1 MLKTVTNLITGGGD
15 RVVKRLDP
23 DVKEVNE
30 LETYFEKLSNDDLR
44 DKTDEFKERI
54 GHLDDILP
62 EAFAPVRER
71 LGDRE
76 DLDDILSEAFAPVGE
91 HLGDREDLDD
101 ILSEAFAAVR
111 ERLGDREDLDDILS
125 EAFAPVREHLG
136 DREDLND
143 IRSEAFAAVREA
155 SKRTLGLSHFNVQIK
170 GGIVL
175 HEGKIAEMKT
185 GEGKTLVATL
195 PAYLNALTG
204 RGVHVVTV
212 NDYLAK
218 RDAQWMGSIYH
229 ALGVS
234 VATLQHQS
242 AYRYDPSVEGPKRGF
257 ENLRPITRQEAYEA
271 DITYGTNSE
280 FGFDYLRDAMAPDA
294 SDRVQRERHYA
305 IVDEVDNILIDEA
318 RTPLIISG
326 PAEKSAGD
334 YQRFSRFASTLHKDV
349 DYTVDEKLRSASL
362 TPKGMTKFEKK
373 MLRGKNMYAPEN
385 IGLVRLAENA
395 LKAHA
400 VYERDREYVVKD
412 REVVIVDEFT
422 GRLSHGRRFADG
434 LHQALEAKEGVPI
447 QRESITYATI
457 TLQNYFRLYEKLA
470 GMTGTAVTEAEEFWK
485 IYKLDV
491 VEIPTND
498 PMIRD
503 DQPDFV
509 YKSQKAK
516 YNAIIEEIEA
526 RHERG
531 QPVLVGTTDISKS
544 EIISRMLNRRKIK
557 HSVLNAKQ
565 HEREALVVAE
575 AGRPGAVTVATN
587 MAGRGTDIVLGGNPE
602 LVDDL
607 TQEQWERDHQK
618 VKDAGGLFILGSE
631 KHEARRIDNQLRGR
645 AGRQG
650 DPGESRFYVALD
662 DDLMR
667 RFGGDRI
674 QTVMGWAGLEE
685 DAPLE
690 NKMVT
695 KAIQGSQVKVE
706 AHHFDI
712 RKHLV
717 EYDDVVNEH
726 RRVIYEQR
734 DKVLAGSNMR
744 ENVQEMVEK
753 EIVAIL
759 DGYLQ
764 GGRSDDWD
772 VEGLIAELGNVLPLD
787 EKLSDPDAVF
797 EMSSDAIYDKA
808 LALANSQYDEMEEF
822 FTPEVMRHIERV
834 IMLFI
839 IGSHWVEHLT
849 SMENLRQGIG
859 LYSYGQRDPLVMY
872 KTRGFE
878 EFQTLLERIQSGVAG
893 IIFMYKTRGLEEF
906 LTFLEHIEPNVA
918 RMVRQVLNIGPPQQR
933 GRSRRN
939 GPSNGGGAPG
949 RPAPSQRSA
958 PGAPSAESNGKKLSR
973 AERRALQRM
982 EKKANKRR

>member
-1 MLKTVTNLITGGGD
+1 MLKTMTKLIMGGGD
-15 RVVKRLDP
+15 RPIKRLQPVVDR
-23 DVKEVNE
+23 VND
-30 LETYFEKLSNDDLR
+30 LEPEFERLSDERLR
-44 DKTDEFKERI
+44 ARTEEFKALLA
-54 GHLDDILP
+54 GGSSLD
-62 EAFAPVRER
+62 
-71 LGDRE
+71 
-76 DLDDILSEAFAPVGE
+76 
-91 HLGDREDLDD
+91 
-101 ILSEAFAAVR
+101 
-111 ERLGDREDLDDILS
+111 
-125 EAFAPVREHLG
+125 
-136 DREDLND
+136 D

-155 SKRTLGLSHFNVQIK
+155 SKRTLDMRHFDVQLM
-170 GGIVL
+170 GGVVL

-218 RDAQWMGSIYH
+218 RDAQWMGGVYH
-229 ALGVS
+229 ALGAS
-234 VATLQHQS
+234 VAALQHQ
-242 AYRYDPSVEGPKRGF
+242 AAFLYDPTVEGPRKGF
-257 ENLRPITRQEAYEA
+257 ENLRPISRHEAYRA

-280 FGFDYLRDAMAPDA
+280 FGFDYLRDAMATDA
-294 SDRVQRERHYA
+294 SQRVQRELHYA

-326 PAEKSAGD
+326 PAEESAKD
-334 YQRFSRFASTLHKDV
+334 YLRFARFVSTLTENS
-349 DYTVDEKLRSASL
+349 DYTTDEKLRSVSL
-362 TPKGMTKFEKK
+362 TAEGMTKLEK
-373 MLRGKNMYAPEN
+373 MLRVNNLYAPEN
-385 IGLVRLAENA
+385 FKLVHFAENA
-395 LKAHA
+395 LKAQA

-412 REVVIVDEFT
+412 GEVVIVDEFT
-422 GRLSHGRRFADG
+422 GRLTPGRRFADG
-434 LHQALEAKEGVPI
+434 LHQALEAKESVAV

-457 TLQNYFRLYEKLA
+457 TLQNYFRLYQKLA

-491 VEIPTND
+491 LEIPTNV
-498 PMIRD
+498 PMVRVD
-503 DQPDFV
+503 RPDLV
-509 YKSQKAK
+509 YKTQKVK
-516 YNAIIEEIEA
+516 YRAIIDEIQA
-526 RHERG
+526 RHECG

-544 EIISRMLNRRKIK
+544 EIISRMLTRRKIK
-557 HSVLNAKQ
+557 HAVLNAKQ

-602 LVDDL
+602 FVDDL
-607 TQEQWERDHQK
+607 TQEEWERDHQK
-618 VKDAGGLFILGSE
+618 VIDGGGLFILGSE

-667 RFGGDRI
+667 RFGGERI
-674 QTVMGWAGLEE
+674 QTVMGWAGLED

-717 EYDDVVNEH
+717 EYDDVVNTH
-726 RRVIYEQR
+726 RGVIYEQR
-734 DKVLAGSNMR
+734 DKVLAGSNIR

-753 EIVAIL
+753 EVVGIL
-759 DGYLQ
+759 DSFLDGV
-764 GGRSDDWD
+764 RPDDWD
-772 VEGLIAELGNVLPLD
+772 IEGLIAELRAVLPLD
-787 EKLSDPDAVF
+787 ENLSDPDEVF
-797 EMSSDAIYDKA
+797 DMSSDAIYEA
-808 LALANSQYDEMEEF
+808 TLALANRRYEEMEEA
-822 FTPEVMRHIERV
+822 FTPEVMRHVERA
-834 IMLFI
+834 IMLRVVD
-839 IGSHWVEHLT
+839 SHWVQHLT

-878 EFQTLLERIQSGVAG
+878 QFQTLLERIQSD
-893 IIFMYKTRGLEEF
+893 
-906 LTFLEHIEPNVA
+906 VA
-918 RMVRQVLNIGPPQQR
+918 RMIYHVRDGGTPPQR

-939 GPSNGGGAPG
+939 GQADRGPSGNG
-949 RPAPSQRSA
+949 SSSTRSA
-958 PGAPSAESNGKKLSR
+958 PRGEDRDADGRKLSR
-973 AERRALQRM
+973 AERRAIQRM
-982 EKKANKRR
+982 EKKASKKR

>member
-1 MLKTVTNLITGGGD
+1 MLKSVTNLITGGGD
-15 RVVKRLDP
+15 RALKRLRP
-23 DVKEVNE
+23 DVEAVASWESAFEE
-30 LETYFEKLSNDDLR
+30 LSDEALR
-44 DKTDEFKERI
+44 AKTDELKALLAE
-54 GHLDDILP
+54 
-62 EAFAPVRER
+62 
-71 LGDRE
+71 GD
-76 DLDDILSEAFAPVGE
+76 DLD
-91 HLGDREDLDD
+91 
-101 ILSEAFAAVR
+101 
-111 ERLGDREDLDDILS
+111 
-125 EAFAPVREHLG
+125 
-136 DREDLND
+136 D

-155 SKRTLGLSHFNVQIK
+155 SKRALGMRHFDVQIM
-170 GGIVL
+170 GGVVL

-195 PAYLNALTG
+195 PTYLNALTG

-229 ALGVS
+229 ALGAS

-242 AYRYDPSVEGPKRGF
+242 AYLYDPTVEGPKKGF

-294 SDRVQRERHYA
+294 SNRVQRERHYA

-326 PAEKSAGD
+326 PAEESAKD
-334 YQRFSRFASTLHKDV
+334 YHRFSRLVSTLHKGV
-349 DYTVDEKLRSASL
+349 DYTIDEKLRSVSL
-362 TPKGMTKFEKK
+362 TAEGMTKLEK
-373 MLRGKNMYAPEN
+373 MLRVKNMYAPEN
-385 IGLVRLAENA
+385 FRLVHFAENA

-422 GRLSHGRRFADG
+422 GRMTPGRRFADG

-491 VEIPTND
+491 VEIPTNVA
-498 PMIRD
+498 MIRE

-544 EIISRMLNRRKIK
+544 EIISQMLNRRKIK

-602 LVDDL
+602 FVDDL
-607 TQEQWERDHQK
+607 TQEQWERDHQA
-618 VKDAGGLFILGSE
+618 VLDAGGLFILGSE

-690 NKMVT
+690 NKRVT

-717 EYDDVVNEH
+717 EYDDVVNTH
-726 RRVIYEQR
+726 RGVIYEQR
-734 DKVLAGSNMR
+734 DKVLAGSNIR
-744 ENVQEMVEK
+744 DNVEEMLEK
-753 EIVAIL
+753 ELTAIL

-764 GGRSDDWD
+764 GGQSDDWD
-772 VEGLIAELGNVLPLD
+772 VEGLIAELAQILPLD

-797 EMSSDAIYDKA
+797 EMPADSIYDEV
-808 LALANSQYDEMEEF
+808 LALANSRYDQMEEL
-822 FTPEVMRHIERV
+822 FTPDMMRTIERA
-834 IMLFI
+834 IMLRVI
-839 IGSHWVEHLT
+839 DSHWVQHLT

-878 EFQTLLERIQSGVAG
+878 QFQTLTDRIQSD
-893 IIFMYKTRGLEEF
+893 
-906 LTFLEHIEPNVA
+906 VA
-918 RMVRQVLNIGPPQQR
+918 RMIFQVQDAGPTQQR
-933 GRSRRN
+933 GRPRRN
-939 GPSNGGGAPG
+939 GPTNGSGSPG
-949 RPAPSQRSA
+949 RAATAQRT
-958 PGAPSAESNGKKLSR
+958 APSAPSPESNGKKLSR

>member
-1 MLKTVTNLITGGGD
+1 MLKTMANLITGGGD
-15 RVVKRLDP
+15 RVLKRLRP
-23 DVKEVNE
+23 DVDAAASWESE
-30 LETYFEKLSNDDLR
+30 FEEFSDEALR
-44 DKTDEFKERI
+44 AKTDEFKALLAE
-54 GHLDDILP
+54 
-62 EAFAPVRER
+62 
-71 LGDRE
+71 GD
-76 DLDDILSEAFAPVGE
+76 DLD
-91 HLGDREDLDD
+91 
-101 ILSEAFAAVR
+101 
-111 ERLGDREDLDDILS
+111 
-125 EAFAPVREHLG
+125 
-136 DREDLND
+136 D

-155 SKRTLGLSHFNVQIK
+155 SRRTLGLRHFDVQIM
-170 GGIVL
+170 GGVVL

-185 GEGKTLVATL
+185 GEGKTLAATL
-195 PAYLNALTG
+195 PSYLNALTG

-242 AYRYDPSVEGPKRGF
+242 AYLYDPTVEGPKKGF
-257 ENLRPITRQEAYEA
+257 ENLRPITRQEAYQA

-280 FGFDYLRDAMAPDA
+280 FGFDFLRDAMAPDA
-294 SDRVQRERHYA
+294 SQRVQGERHYA

-326 PAEKSAGD
+326 PAEESAKD
-334 YQRFSRFASTLHKDV
+334 YQRFSRLVSTLHKGV
-349 DYTVDEKLRSASL
+349 DYTIDEKLRSVSL
-362 TPKGMTKFEKK
+362 TAEGMTKLEK
-373 MLRGKNMYAPEN
+373 MLRVKNMYAPEN
-385 IGLVRLAENA
+385 FRLVHFAENA

-400 VYERDREYVVKD
+400 VYERDKEYVVKD

-422 GRLSHGRRFADG
+422 GRMTPGRRFADG

-447 QRESITYATI
+447 QRESVTYATI

-491 VEIPTND
+491 VEIPTNVL
-498 PMIRD
+498 MIRED
-503 DQPDFV
+503 HPDFV
-509 YKSQKAK
+509 YKSEKSK
-516 YNAIIEEIEA
+516 YKAIIDEIES

-544 EIISRMLNRRKIK
+544 EIISQMLNRRKIK

-602 LVDDL
+602 FVDDL
-607 TQEQWERDHQK
+607 TQEQWEREHQK
-618 VKDAGGLFILGSE
+618 VVDAGGLFILGSE

-667 RFGGDRI
+667 RFGGERI
-674 QTVMGWAGLEE
+674 QTVMGWAGLED

-706 AHHFDI
+706 SHHFDI

-717 EYDDVVNEH
+717 EYDDVVNTH
-726 RRVIYEQR
+726 RGVIYEQR
-734 DKVLAGSNMR
+734 DKVLAGSNIR
-744 ENVQEMVEK
+744 NNVQEMVEK
-753 EIVAIL
+753 ELTAIL
-759 DGYLQ
+759 DGFLQ
-764 GGRSDDWD
+764 GVRPDDWD
-772 VEGLIAELGNVLPLD
+772 VEGLIAELGTVLPLD

-797 EMSSDAIYDKA
+797 EMPADAIYDEV
-808 LALANSQYDEMEEF
+808 LALATRRYDQMEEI
-822 FTPEVMRHIERV
+822 FTTEVMRHVERAVMLRV
-834 IMLFI
+834 ID
-839 IGSHWVEHLT
+839 SHWVQHLT

-872 KTRGFE
+872 KTKGFE
-878 EFQTLLERIQSGVAG
+878 QFQTLSERIQSD
-893 IIFMYKTRGLEEF
+893 
-906 LTFLEHIEPNVA
+906 VA
-918 RMVRQVLNIGPPQQR
+918 RMIYRVQDAGPPPQR

-939 GPSNGGGAPG
+939 G
-949 RPAPSQRSA
+949 RPT
-958 PGAPSAESNGKKLSR
+958 
-973 AERRALQRM
+973 ALPASPLRP
-982 EKKANKRR
+982 KRPHPAQ

>member
-1 MLKTVTNLITGGGD
+1 MLKTMANLITGGGD
-15 RVVKRLDP
+15 RVLKRLRP
-23 DVKEVNE
+23 DVDAAASWESE
-30 LETYFEKLSNDDLR
+30 FEEFSDDALR
-44 DKTDEFKERI
+44 AKTDEFKALLAE
-54 GHLDDILP
+54 
-62 EAFAPVRER
+62 
-71 LGDRE
+71 GD
-76 DLDDILSEAFAPVGE
+76 DLD
-91 HLGDREDLDD
+91 
-101 ILSEAFAAVR
+101 
-111 ERLGDREDLDDILS
+111 
-125 EAFAPVREHLG
+125 
-136 DREDLND
+136 D

-155 SKRTLGLSHFNVQIK
+155 SKRTLGLRHFDVQIM
-170 GGIVL
+170 GGVVL

-185 GEGKTLVATL
+185 GEGKTLAATL
-195 PAYLNALTG
+195 PSYLNALTG

-242 AYRYDPSVEGPKRGF
+242 AYLYDPTVEGPKKGF
-257 ENLRPITRQEAYEA
+257 ENLRPITRQEAYQA

-280 FGFDYLRDAMAPDA
+280 FGFDFLRDAMAPDA
-294 SDRVQRERHYA
+294 SQRVQGERHYA

-326 PAEKSAGD
+326 PAEESAKD
-334 YQRFSRFASTLHKDV
+334 YQRFSRLVSTLHKGV
-349 DYTVDEKLRSASL
+349 DYTIDEKLRSVSL
-362 TPKGMTKFEKK
+362 TAEGMTKLEK
-373 MLRGKNMYAPEN
+373 MLRVKNMYAPEN
-385 IGLVRLAENA
+385 FRLVHFAENA

-400 VYERDREYVVKD
+400 VYERDKEYVVKD

-422 GRLSHGRRFADG
+422 GRMTPGRRFADG

-447 QRESITYATI
+447 QRESVTYATI

-491 VEIPTND
+491 VEIPTNVL
-498 PMIRD
+498 MIRED
-503 DQPDFV
+503 HPDFV
-509 YKSQKAK
+509 YKSEKSK
-516 YNAIIEEIEA
+516 YKAIIDEIES

-544 EIISRMLNRRKIK
+544 EIISQMLNRRKIK

-602 LVDDL
+602 FVDDL
-607 TQEQWERDHQK
+607 TQEQWEREHQK
-618 VKDAGGLFILGSE
+618 VVDAGGLFILGSE

-667 RFGGDRI
+667 RFGGERI
-674 QTVMGWAGLEE
+674 QTVMGWAGLED

-706 AHHFDI
+706 SHHFDI

-717 EYDDVVNEH
+717 EYDDVVNTH
-726 RRVIYEQR
+726 RGVIYEQR
-734 DKVLAGSNMR
+734 DKVLAGSNIR
-744 ENVQEMVEK
+744 NNVQEMVEK
-753 EIVAIL
+753 ELTAIL
-759 DGYLQ
+759 DGFLQ
-764 GGRSDDWD
+764 GVRPDDWD
-772 VEGLIAELGNVLPLD
+772 VEGLIAELGTVLPLD

-797 EMSSDAIYDKA
+797 EMPADAIYDEV
-808 LALANSQYDEMEEF
+808 LALATRRYDQMEEI
-822 FTPEVMRHIERV
+822 FTTEVMRHVERAVMLRV
-834 IMLFI
+834 ID
-839 IGSHWVEHLT
+839 SHWVQHLT

-872 KTRGFE
+872 KTKGFE
-878 EFQTLLERIQSGVAG
+878 QFQTLSERIQSD
-893 IIFMYKTRGLEEF
+893 
-906 LTFLEHIEPNVA
+906 VA
-918 RMVRQVLNIGPPQQR
+918 RMIYRVQDAGPPPQR

-939 GPSNGGGAPG
+939 GPSDGGAPG
-949 RPAPSQRSA
+949 KPALPKGHLRHRQRGIQWSKA
-958 PGAPSAESNGKKLSR
+958 LPRRTPRHAADGKEGQQETLDSSR
-973 AERRALQRM
+973 HSRER
-982 EKKANKRR
+982 

>member
-1 MLKTVTNLITGGGD
+1 MLKTMANLIIGGGD
-15 RVVKRLDP
+15 RVLKRLRP
-23 DVKEVNE
+23 DVDAAASW
-30 LETYFEKLSNDDLR
+30 ETEFEKLSDEGLR
-44 DKTDEFKERI
+44 AKTDEFKALLAE
-54 GHLDDILP
+54 
-62 EAFAPVRER
+62 
-71 LGDRE
+71 GD
-76 DLDDILSEAFAPVGE
+76 DLD
-91 HLGDREDLDD
+91 
-101 ILSEAFAAVR
+101 
-111 ERLGDREDLDDILS
+111 
-125 EAFAPVREHLG
+125 
-136 DREDLND
+136 D

-155 SKRTLGLSHFNVQIK
+155 SKRTLGLRHFDVQIM
-170 GGIVL
+170 GGVVL

-185 GEGKTLVATL
+185 GEGKTLAATL
-195 PAYLNALTG
+195 PSYLNALTG

-229 ALGVS
+229 SLGVS

-242 AYRYDPSVEGPKRGF
+242 AYRYDPTVEGPKKGF
-257 ENLRPITRQEAYEA
+257 ENLRPITRQEAYQA

-294 SDRVQRERHYA
+294 SKRVQRIERDERDEREERKPLHYA

-326 PAEKSAGD
+326 PAEESAKD
-334 YQRFSRFASTLHKDV
+334 YQRFSRFVSTLHKGV
-349 DYTVDEKLRSASL
+349 DYTIDEKLRSVSL
-362 TPKGMTKFEKK
+362 TAEGMTKLEK
-373 MLRGKNMYAPEN
+373 MLHVKNMYAPEN
-385 IGLVRLAENA
+385 FRLVHFAENA

-447 QRESITYATI
+447 QRESVTYATI
-457 TLQNYFRLYEKLA
+457 TLQNYFRLYKKLA

-491 VEIPTND
+491 VEIPTNE

-503 DQPDFV
+503 DHPDFV
-509 YKSQKAK
+509 YKTQKAK
-516 YNAIIEEIEA
+516 YKAIIDDIEA

-544 EIISRMLNRRKIK
+544 EIISQMLNRRKIK

-575 AGRPGAVTVATN
+575 AGRPGSVTVATN
-587 MAGRGTDIVLGGNPE
+587 MAGRGTDIVLGGNTD

-607 TQEQWERDHQK
+607 TQEEWEHDHQR
-618 VKDAGGLFILGSE
+618 VLDEGGLFILGSE

-667 RFGGDRI
+667 RFGGERI
-674 QTVMGWAGLEE
+674 QTVMGWAGLED

-706 AHHFDI
+706 SHHFDI

-717 EYDDVVNEH
+717 EYDDVVNTH
-726 RRVIYEQR
+726 RGVIYEQR
-734 DKVLAGSNMR
+734 DKVLAGSNIR
-744 ENVQEMVEK
+744 DNVQEMVEK
-753 EIVAIL
+753 ELTAIL
-759 DGYLQ
+759 DGFLQ
-764 GGRSDDWD
+764 GVRPDDWD
-772 VEGLIAELGNVLPLD
+772 VEGLIAELGTVLPLD

-797 EMSSDAIYDKA
+797 EMPADAIYDEV
-808 LALANSQYDEMEEF
+808 LALANRRYDQMEEI
-822 FTPEVMRHIERV
+822 FTTEVMRHVERAVMLRV
-834 IMLFI
+834 ID
-839 IGSHWVEHLT
+839 SHWVQHLT

-872 KTRGFE
+872 KTKGFE
-878 EFQTLLERIQSGVAG
+878 QFQTLSERIQSD
-893 IIFMYKTRGLEEF
+893 
-906 LTFLEHIEPNVA
+906 VA
-918 RMVRQVLNIGPPQQR
+918 RMIYRVQDAGPPPQR

-939 GPSNGGGAPG
+939 GPSDGGAPG
-949 RPAPSQRSA
+949 KPAPASRATSGTA
-958 PGAPSAESNGKKLSR
+958 SGESNGRKLSR
-973 AERRALQRM
+973 AERRAMQRM

>member
-1 MLKTVTNLITGGGD
+1 MLKSVTNLITGGGD
-15 RVVKRLDP
+15 RAVKRLRP
-23 DVKEVNE
+23 DVEAAASWENE
-30 LETYFEKLSNDDLR
+30 LEKLSDDDLR
-44 DKTDEFKERI
+44 AKTDEFKALLAE
-54 GHLDDILP
+54 
-62 EAFAPVRER
+62 
-71 LGDRE
+71 GD
-76 DLDDILSEAFAPVGE
+76 DLD
-91 HLGDREDLDD
+91 
-101 ILSEAFAAVR
+101 
-111 ERLGDREDLDDILS
+111 
-125 EAFAPVREHLG
+125 
-136 DREDLND
+136 D

-155 SKRTLGLSHFNVQIK
+155 SKRTLGMRHFDVQIM
-170 GGIVL
+170 GGVVL

-195 PAYLNALTG
+195 PTYLNALTG

-242 AYRYDPSVEGPKRGF
+242 AYLYDPTVEGPKKGF
-257 ENLRPITRQEAYEA
+257 ENLRPITRQEAYQA

-280 FGFDYLRDAMAPDA
+280 FGFDYLRDAMAPDT
-294 SDRVQRERHYA
+294 SNRVQRERHYA

-326 PAEKSAGD
+326 PAEESARD
-334 YQRFSRFASTLHKDV
+334 YQRFSRLVSTLHKGV
-349 DYTVDEKLRSASL
+349 DYTIDEKLRSVSL
-362 TPKGMTKFEKK
+362 TAEGMTKLEK
-373 MLRGKNMYAPEN
+373 MLRVKNMYAPEN
-385 IGLVRLAENA
+385 FRLVHFAENA

-422 GRLSHGRRFADG
+422 GRMTPGRRFADG

-491 VEIPTND
+491 VEIPTNV

-509 YKSQKAK
+509 YKTQKAK
-516 YNAIIEEIEA
+516 YNAVIDEIES

-544 EIISRMLNRRKIK
+544 EIISQMLNRRKIK

-587 MAGRGTDIVLGGNPE
+587 MAGRGTDIVLGGNPDF
-602 LVDDL
+602 VDDL
-607 TQEQWERDHQK
+607 TQEEWERDHQK
-618 VKDAGGLFILGSE
+618 VIDEGGLFILGSE

-717 EYDDVVNEH
+717 EYDDVVNTH
-726 RRVIYEQR
+726 RGVIYEQR
-734 DKVLAGSNMR
+734 DKVLAGSNIR
-744 ENVQEMVEK
+744 DNVEEMLEK
-753 EIVAIL
+753 ELTAIL

-764 GGRSDDWD
+764 GGQPDDWD
-772 VEGLIAELGNVLPLD
+772 VEGLVAELAQILPLD

-797 EMSSDAIYDKA
+797 EMPADSIYDEV
-808 LALANSQYDEMEEF
+808 LALANSRYDQMEEL
-822 FTPEVMRHIERV
+822 FTPEVMRTIERA
-834 IMLFI
+834 IMLRVI
-839 IGSHWVEHLT
+839 DSHWVQHLT

-872 KTRGFE
+872 KTKGFE
-878 EFQTLLERIQSGVAG
+878 QFQTLSERIQSD
-893 IIFMYKTRGLEEF
+893 
-906 LTFLEHIEPNVA
+906 VA
-918 RMVRQVLNIGPPQQR
+918 RMIFHVQDAGPAQQR
-933 GRSRRN
+933 GRPRRN
-939 GPSNGGGAPG
+939 GPSNGGGSPG
-949 RPAPSQRSA
+949 RPAPSQKAA
-958 PGAPSAESNGKKLSR
+958 PGAPSPDSNGKKLSR

>member
-1 MLKTVTNLITGGGD
+1 MPCGA
-15 RVVKRLDP
+15 
-23 DVKEVNE
+23 
-30 LETYFEKLSNDDLR
+30 
-44 DKTDEFKERI
+44 KTDEFKS
-54 GHLDDILP
+54 
-62 EAFAPVRER
+62 R
-71 LGDRE
+71 LAEGD
-76 DLDDILSEAFAPVGE
+76 DLDDI
-91 HLGDREDLDD
+91 
-101 ILSEAFAAVR
+101 
-111 ERLGDREDLDDILS
+111 RL
-125 EAFAPVREHLG
+125 
-136 DREDLND
+136 
-143 IRSEAFAAVREA
+143 EAFAAVREA
-155 SKRTLGLSHFNVQIK
+155 ARRNVNMRHFDEQIMGGL
-170 GGIVL
+170 VL
-175 HEGKIAEMKT
+175 HERKKGEKGKIAEMKT

-195 PAYLNALTG
+195 PTYLNALTG

-242 AYRYDPSVEGPKRGF
+242 AYLYDPTVEGLKKGF
-257 ENLRPITRQEAYEA
+257 ENLRPIPITRRQEAYEA

-280 FGFDYLRDAMAPDA
+280 FGFDYLRDAMARKA
-294 SDRVQRERHYA
+294 SDRVQRELHYA

-326 PAEKSAGD
+326 PDDTSPNQYRK
-334 YQRFSRFASTLHKDV
+334 FSSLVRNLREDV
-349 DYTVDEKLRSASL
+349 DYTIDLKLRSVSL
-362 TPKGMTKFEKK
+362 TPEGIDNLEKR
-373 MLRGKNMYAPEN
+373 LRVDNMYEDPS
-385 IGLVRLAENA
+385 LVHFAENA

-412 REVVIVDEFT
+412 RQVVIVDEFT
-422 GRLSHGRRFADG
+422 GRMTPGRRFADG
-434 LHQALEAKEGVPI
+434 LHQALEAKEGVTT

-457 TLQNYFRLYEKLA
+457 TLQHYFNLYNKLA

-485 IYKLDV
+485 VYKLDV
-491 VEIPTND
+491 VEIPTHKE
-498 PMIRD
+498 MIRV

-509 YKSQKAK
+509 YKDKKAK
-516 YNAIIEEIEA
+516 YKAIIDEIEA

-544 EIISRMLNRRKIK
+544 EEISRILNRRKIK

-602 LVDDL
+602 FVDEL
-607 TQEQWERDHQK
+607 TQDEWEHDHQA
-618 VKDAGGLFILGSE
+618 VLDAGGLFILGSE

-674 QTVMGWAGLEE
+674 QTIMGWAGLEE

-695 KAIQGSQVKVE
+695 KAIEGSQVKVE
-706 AHHFDI
+706 AHYFDI
-712 RKHLV
+712 RKRLV
-717 EYDDVVNEH
+717 EYDEVLNNH
-726 RRVIYEQR
+726 RTDIYDR
-734 DKVLAGSNMR
+734 RANVLAGSNIRDDVR
-744 ENVQEMVEK
+744 EILENK
-753 EIVAIL
+753 LTGIL

-764 GGRSDDWD
+764 GGQPDDWD
-772 VEGLIAELGNVLPLD
+772 VEGLIAELKTILPLD
-787 EKLSDPDAVF
+787 ENEKLSDPDAVF
-797 EMSSDAIYDKA
+797 EMPADDIYDEV
-808 LALANSQYDEMEEF
+808 LALANRRYDEMEELV
-822 FTPEVMRHIERV
+822 TPEEIRKDMLRV
-834 IMLFI
+834 IDLY
-839 IGSHWVEHLT
+839 WVWHLT
-849 SMENLRQGIG
+849 RMEELRQGIG
-859 LYSYGQRDPLVMY
+859 LHSYGQRDPLVMY
-872 KTRGFE
+872 KMEGSKKFK
-878 EFQTLLERIQSGVAG
+878 TLREDIQKG
-893 IIFMYKTRGLEEF
+893 IQAKVMDEIVPM
-906 LTFLEHIEPNVA
+906 I
-918 RMVRQVLNIGPPQQR
+918 RQVEDAGPTQQR
-933 GRSRRN
+933 GRARRN
-939 GPSNGGGAPG
+939 GPSNGGASPG
-949 RPAPSQRSA
+949 RPAPGQRAA
-958 PGAPSAESNGKKLSR
+958 PGAPSPQSNGKKLSR

>member
-1 MLKTVTNLITGGGD
+1 M
-15 RVVKRLDP
+15 R
-23 DVKEVNE
+23 
-30 LETYFEKLSNDDLR
+30 
-44 DKTDEFKERI
+44 
-54 GHLDDILP
+54 
-62 EAFAPVRER
+62 
-71 LGDRE
+71 
-76 DLDDILSEAFAPVGE
+76 
-91 HLGDREDLDD
+91 
-101 ILSEAFAAVR
+101 
-111 ERLGDREDLDDILS
+111 
-125 EAFAPVREHLG
+125 
-136 DREDLND
+136 
-143 IRSEAFAAVREA
+143 
-155 SKRTLGLSHFNVQIK
+155 HFDVQIM
-170 GGIVL
+170 GGVVL

-195 PAYLNALTG
+195 PTYLNALTG

-234 VATLQHQS
+234 VAILQHQS
-242 AYRYDPSVEGPKRGF
+242 AYLYDPTVEGPKKGF

-294 SDRVQRERHYA
+294 SNRVQRERHYA

-326 PAEKSAGD
+326 PAEESAKD
-334 YQRFSRFASTLHKDV
+334 YQRFSRLVSTLHKGV
-349 DYTVDEKLRSASL
+349 DYTIDEKLRSVSL
-362 TPKGMTKFEKK
+362 TAEGMTKLEK
-373 MLRGKNMYAPEN
+373 MLRVKNMYAPEN
-385 IGLVRLAENA
+385 FRLVHFAENA

-422 GRLSHGRRFADG
+422 GRMTPGRRFADG
-434 LHQALEAKEGVPI
+434 LHQAIEAKEGVPI

-491 VEIPTND
+491 VEIPTNV
-498 PMIRD
+498 PMVRD

-509 YKSQKAK
+509 YKTQKAK
-516 YNAIIEEIEA
+516 YNAVIDEIES
-526 RHERG
+526 RHKRG

-544 EIISRMLNRRKIK
+544 EIISQMLNRRKIK

-602 LVDDL
+602 FVDDL
-607 TQEQWERDHQK
+607 TQEEWERDHQT
-618 VKDAGGLFILGSE
+618 VLDAGGLFILGSE

-717 EYDDVVNEH
+717 EYDDVVNTH
-726 RRVIYEQR
+726 RGVIYEQR
-734 DKVLAGSNMR
+734 DKVLGGSNIR
-744 ENVQEMVEK
+744 DNVQEMLEK
-753 EIVAIL
+753 ELTAIL

-764 GGRSDDWD
+764 GGQSDDWD
-772 VEGLIAELGNVLPLD
+772 VEGLIAELAQILPLD

-797 EMSSDAIYDKA
+797 EMPTDSIYDEV
-808 LALANSQYDEMEEF
+808 LALANSRYDQMEEL
-822 FTPEVMRHIERV
+822 FTPEVMRTIERA
-834 IMLFI
+834 IMLRVI
-839 IGSHWVEHLT
+839 DSHWVQHLT

-878 EFQTLLERIQSGVAG
+878 QFQTLSERIQSD
-893 IIFMYKTRGLEEF
+893 
-906 LTFLEHIEPNVA
+906 VA
-918 RMVRQVLNIGPPQQR
+918 RMIFHVQDAGPTQQR

-939 GPSNGGGAPG
+939 GPTNGSGS
-949 RPAPSQRSA
+949 PSRSAAAERTA
-958 PGAPSAESNGKKLSR
+958 PGAPSPESNGKKLSR

>member
-1 MLKTVTNLITGGGD
+1 MLKSVTNLIIGGGD
-15 RVVKRLDP
+15 RALKRLRP
-23 DVKEVNE
+23 DVEAVASWETEFKE
-30 LETYFEKLSNDDLR
+30 FSDDDLR
-44 DKTDEFKERI
+44 AKTDEFKSLLAE
-54 GHLDDILP
+54 
-62 EAFAPVRER
+62 
-71 LGDRE
+71 GD
-76 DLDDILSEAFAPVGE
+76 DLD
-91 HLGDREDLDD
+91 
-101 ILSEAFAAVR
+101 
-111 ERLGDREDLDDILS
+111 
-125 EAFAPVREHLG
+125 
-136 DREDLND
+136 D

-155 SKRTLGLSHFNVQIK
+155 ARRNLNMRHFDVQIM
-170 GGIVL
+170 GGVVL

-195 PAYLNALTG
+195 PTYLNALTG

-242 AYRYDPSVEGPKRGF
+242 AYLYDPTVEGPKKGF

-294 SDRVQRERHYA
+294 SKRVQRERHYA

-326 PAEKSAGD
+326 PAEESARD
-334 YQRFSRFASTLHKDV
+334 YQRFSRLVSTLHKGE
-349 DYTVDEKLRSASL
+349 DYTIDEKLRSVSL
-362 TPKGMTKFEKK
+362 TAEGMTKLEK
-373 MLRGKNMYAPEN
+373 MLRVKNMYAPEN
-385 IGLVRLAENA
+385 FKLVHFAENA

-422 GRLSHGRRFADG
+422 GRMTPGRRFADG
-434 LHQALEAKEGVPI
+434 LHQALEAKEGVAI

-491 VEIPTND
+491 VEIPTNVT
-498 PMIRD
+498 MIRE

-516 YNAIIEEIEA
+516 YNAIIDEIEA

-544 EIISRMLNRRKIK
+544 EIISQMLNRRKIK

-565 HEREALVVAE
+565 HDREALVVAE

-602 LVDDL
+602 FVDDL

-618 VKDAGGLFILGSE
+618 VIDEGGLFILGSE

-662 DDLMR
+662 DELMR

-717 EYDDVVNEH
+717 EYDDVVNTH
-726 RRVIYEQR
+726 RGVIYEQR
-734 DKVLAGSNMR
+734 DKVLAGSNIR
-744 ENVQEMVEK
+744 DNVEEMLEK
-753 EIVAIL
+753 ELTAIL

-764 GGRSDDWD
+764 GGQPDNWD
-772 VEGLIAELGNVLPLD
+772 VDGLVAELAQILPLD

-797 EMSSDAIYDKA
+797 EMSADSIYDEV
-808 LALANSQYDEMEEF
+808 LALANSRYDQMEEL
-822 FTPEVMRHIERV
+822 FTPEVMRTIERA
-834 IMLFI
+834 IMLRVI
-839 IGSHWVEHLT
+839 DSHWVQHLT

-872 KTRGFE
+872 KTKGFE
-878 EFQTLLERIQSGVAG
+878 QFQTLSERIQSD
-893 IIFMYKTRGLEEF
+893 
-906 LTFLEHIEPNVA
+906 VA
-918 RMVRQVLNIGPPQQR
+918 RMIFHVQDAGPTQQR
-933 GRSRRN
+933 GRPRRN
-939 GPSNGGGAPG
+939 GPSNGSGSPG
-949 RPAPSQRSA
+949 RPAPSQRAA
-958 PGAPSAESNGKKLSR
+958 PGAPGPESNGKKLSR

>member
-1 MLKTVTNLITGGGD
+1 MLKTMANLITGGGD
-15 RVVKRLDP
+15 RVLKRLRP
-23 DVKEVNE
+23 DVDAAASWESE
-30 LETYFEKLSNDDLR
+30 FEEFSDDALR
-44 DKTDEFKERI
+44 AKTDEFKALLAE
-54 GHLDDILP
+54 
-62 EAFAPVRER
+62 
-71 LGDRE
+71 GD
-76 DLDDILSEAFAPVGE
+76 DLD
-91 HLGDREDLDD
+91 
-101 ILSEAFAAVR
+101 
-111 ERLGDREDLDDILS
+111 
-125 EAFAPVREHLG
+125 
-136 DREDLND
+136 D

-155 SKRTLGLSHFNVQIK
+155 SKRTLGLRHFDVQIM
-170 GGIVL
+170 GGVVL

-185 GEGKTLVATL
+185 GEGKTLAATL
-195 PAYLNALTG
+195 PSYLNALTG

-242 AYRYDPSVEGPKRGF
+242 AYLYDPTVKGPKKGF
-257 ENLRPITRQEAYEA
+257 ENLRPITRQEAYKA

-280 FGFDYLRDAMAPDA
+280 FGFDFLRDAMAPDA
-294 SDRVQRERHYA
+294 SQRVQGERHYA

-326 PAEKSAGD
+326 PAEESAKD
-334 YQRFSRFASTLHKDV
+334 YQRFSRLVSTLHKGV
-349 DYTVDEKLRSASL
+349 DYTIDEKLRSVSL
-362 TPKGMTKFEKK
+362 TAEGMTKLEK
-373 MLRGKNMYAPEN
+373 MLRVKNMYAPEN
-385 IGLVRLAENA
+385 FRLVHFAENA

-400 VYERDREYVVKD
+400 VYERDKEYVVKD

-422 GRLSHGRRFADG
+422 GRMTPGRRFADG

-447 QRESITYATI
+447 QRESVTYATI

-491 VEIPTND
+491 VEIPTNVL
-498 PMIRD
+498 MIRE

-509 YKSQKAK
+509 YKSEKSK
-516 YNAIIEEIEA
+516 YKAIIDEIES

-544 EIISRMLNRRKIK
+544 EIISQMLNRRKIK

-602 LVDDL
+602 FVDDL
-607 TQEQWERDHQK
+607 TQEQWEGEHQK
-618 VKDAGGLFILGSE
+618 VVDAGGLFILGSE

-667 RFGGDRI
+667 RFGGERI
-674 QTVMGWAGLEE
+674 QTVMGWAGLED

-706 AHHFDI
+706 SHHFDI

-717 EYDDVVNEH
+717 EYDDVVNTH
-726 RRVIYEQR
+726 RGVIYEQR
-734 DKVLAGSNMR
+734 DKVLAGSNIR
-744 ENVQEMVEK
+744 NNVQEMVEK
-753 EIVAIL
+753 ELTAIL
-759 DGYLQ
+759 DGFLQ
-764 GGRSDDWD
+764 GVRPDDWD
-772 VEGLIAELGNVLPLD
+772 VEGLIAELGTVLPLD

-797 EMSSDAIYDKA
+797 EMPADAIYDEV
-808 LALANSQYDEMEEF
+808 LALATRRYDQMEEI
-822 FTPEVMRHIERV
+822 FTTEVMRHVERAVMLRV
-834 IMLFI
+834 ID
-839 IGSHWVEHLT
+839 SHWVQHLT

-872 KTRGFE
+872 KTKGFE
-878 EFQTLLERIQSGVAG
+878 QFQTLSERIQSD
-893 IIFMYKTRGLEEF
+893 
-906 LTFLEHIEPNVA
+906 VA
-918 RMVRQVLNIGPPQQR
+918 RMIYRVQDAGPPPQR

-939 GPSNGGGAPG
+939 GPSNGGAPG
-949 RPAPSQRSA
+949 KPAPASRATSGTA
-958 PGAPSAESNGKKLSR
+958 SGESNGRKLSR
-973 AERRALQRM
+973 AERRAMQRM

>member
-1 MLKTVTNLITGGGD
+1 MLKSVTNLITGGGD
-15 RVVKRLDP
+15 RAVKRLRQ
-23 DVKEVNE
+23 DVQAVNE
-30 LETYFEKLSNDDLR
+30 LEPEFKGISDDALR
-44 DKTDEFKERI
+44 AKTDEFKSRLAE
-54 GHLDDILP
+54 GDELD
-62 EAFAPVRER
+62 
-71 LGDRE
+71 
-76 DLDDILSEAFAPVGE
+76 
-91 HLGDREDLDD
+91 
-101 ILSEAFAAVR
+101 
-111 ERLGDREDLDDILS
+111 
-125 EAFAPVREHLG
+125 
-136 DREDLND
+136 D

-155 SKRTLGLSHFNVQIK
+155 ARRNLNMRHFDEQIMGGL
-170 GGIVL
+170 VL
-175 HEGKIAEMKT
+175 HERKKGEKGKIAEMKT

-195 PAYLNALTG
+195 PTYLNALTG

-242 AYRYDPSVEGPKRGF
+242 AYLYDPTVEGPKKGF
-257 ENLRPITRQEAYEA
+257 ENLRPIPVTRRQEAYEA

-280 FGFDYLRDAMAPDA
+280 FGFDYLRDAMARKA
-294 SDRVQRERHYA
+294 SDRVQRELHYA

-326 PAEKSAGD
+326 PDDKSPNQ
-334 YQRFSRFASTLHKDV
+334 YRKFSNLVRNLREDV
-349 DYTVDEKLRSASL
+349 DFTIDPKLRSVSL
-362 TPKGMTKFEKK
+362 TPEGIDKLEKR
-373 MLRGKNMYAPEN
+373 LRVDNMYEDPS
-385 IGLVRLAENA
+385 LVHFAENA

-412 REVVIVDEFT
+412 RQVVIVDEFT
-422 GRLSHGRRFADG
+422 GRLTPGRRFADG
-434 LHQALEAKEGVPI
+434 LHQALESKEGVTI

-457 TLQNYFRLYEKLA
+457 TLQHYFNLYNKLA

-485 IYKLDV
+485 VYKLDV
-491 VEIPTND
+491 VEIPTHKE
-498 PMIRD
+498 MIRV

-509 YKSQKAK
+509 YKDKKAK
-516 YNAIIEEIEA
+516 YKAIIDEIEA

-531 QPVLVGTTDISKS
+531 QPILVGTTDISKS
-544 EIISRMLNRRKIK
+544 EEISRILNRRKIK

-602 LVDDL
+602 FVDDL
-607 TQEQWERDHQK
+607 TQEQWERDHQQ
-618 VKDAGGLFILGSE
+618 VLDAGGLFILGSE

-662 DDLMR
+662 DDLMK

-674 QTVMGWAGLEE
+674 QTIMGWAGLED

-695 KAIQGSQVKVE
+695 KAIEGSQVKVE

-712 RKHLV
+712 RKRLV
-717 EYDDVVNEH
+717 EYDEVMNNH
-726 RRVIYEQR
+726 RTDIYNR
-734 DKVLAGSNMR
+734 RANVLAGSNMR
-744 ENVQEMVEK
+744 ENVQEIVEK

-764 GGRSDDWD
+764 GGQPDDWD
-772 VEGLIAELGNVLPLD
+772 VEGLIDELAKVLPRD

-797 EMSSDAIYDKA
+797 EMPTDSIYDEI
-808 LALANSQYDEMEEF
+808 LALANRTYDEMEEF
-822 FTPEVMRHIERV
+822 FTPDVMRHIERA
-834 IMLFI
+834 IMRYFI
-839 IGSHWVEHLT
+839 DFYWVQHLT
-849 SMENLRQGIG
+849 KMEELRQGIG

-872 KTRGFE
+872 KKDGSENFKRLRE
-878 EFQTLLERIQSGVAG
+878 EIQSKVAG
-893 IIFMYKTRGLEEF
+893 TLFMYKTRGLEEF

-933 GRSRRN
+933 GGSRRN

>member
-1 MLKTVTNLITGGGD
+1 MLKTMANLITGGGD
-15 RVVKRLDP
+15 RVLKRLRP
-23 DVKEVNE
+23 DVDAAASWESE
-30 LETYFEKLSNDDLR
+30 FEEFSDDALR
-44 DKTDEFKERI
+44 AKTDEFKALLAE
-54 GHLDDILP
+54 
-62 EAFAPVRER
+62 
-71 LGDRE
+71 GD
-76 DLDDILSEAFAPVGE
+76 DLD
-91 HLGDREDLDD
+91 
-101 ILSEAFAAVR
+101 
-111 ERLGDREDLDDILS
+111 
-125 EAFAPVREHLG
+125 
-136 DREDLND
+136 D

-155 SKRTLGLSHFNVQIK
+155 SKRTLGLRHFDVQIM
-170 GGIVL
+170 GGVVL

-185 GEGKTLVATL
+185 GEGKTLAATL
-195 PAYLNALTG
+195 PSYLNALTG

-242 AYRYDPSVEGPKRGF
+242 AYLYDPTVKGPKKGF
-257 ENLRPITRQEAYEA
+257 ESLRPITRQEAYQA

-280 FGFDYLRDAMAPDA
+280 FGFDFLRDAMAPDA
-294 SDRVQRERHYA
+294 SQRVQGERHYA

-326 PAEKSAGD
+326 PAEESAKD
-334 YQRFSRFASTLHKDV
+334 YQRFSRLVSTLHKGV
-349 DYTVDEKLRSASL
+349 DYTIDEKLRSVSL
-362 TPKGMTKFEKK
+362 TAEGMTKLEK
-373 MLRGKNMYAPEN
+373 MLRVKNMYAPEN
-385 IGLVRLAENA
+385 FRLVHFAENA

-422 GRLSHGRRFADG
+422 GRMTPGRRFADG

-447 QRESITYATI
+447 QRESVTYATI

-491 VEIPTND
+491 VEIPTNVL
-498 PMIRD
+498 MIRD
-503 DQPDFV
+503 DHPDFV
-509 YKSQKAK
+509 YKSEKSK
-516 YNAIIEEIEA
+516 YKAIIDEIES

-544 EIISRMLNRRKIK
+544 EIISQMLNRRKIK

-602 LVDDL
+602 FVDDL
-607 TQEQWERDHQK
+607 TQEQWEREHQL
-618 VKDAGGLFILGSE
+618 VVDAGGLFILGSE

-667 RFGGDRI
+667 RFGGERI

-706 AHHFDI
+706 SHHFDI

-717 EYDDVVNEH
+717 EYDDVVNTH
-726 RRVIYEQR
+726 RGVIYEQR
-734 DKVLAGSNMR
+734 DKVLAGSNIR
-744 ENVQEMVEK
+744 DNVQEMVEK
-753 EIVAIL
+753 ELTAIL
-759 DGYLQ
+759 DGFLQ
-764 GGRSDDWD
+764 GGRRDDWD
-772 VEGLIAELGNVLPLD
+772 VEGLIAELATVLPLD

-797 EMSSDAIYDKA
+797 EMSSDAIYDEV
-808 LALANSQYDEMEEF
+808 LALANSRYDQMEAL
-822 FTPEVMRHIERV
+822 FTPEVMRHIERA
-834 IMLFI
+834 IMLRVI
-839 IGSHWVEHLT
+839 DSHWVQHLT

-872 KTRGFE
+872 KTKGFE
-878 EFQTLLERIQSGVAG
+878 QFQTLTERIQSD
-893 IIFMYKTRGLEEF
+893 
-906 LTFLEHIEPNVA
+906 VA
-918 RMVRQVLNIGPPQQR
+918 RMIFNVPEAGPPQQR

-939 GPSNGGGAPG
+939 GPSDGAPG
-949 RPAPSQRSA
+949 KSA
-958 PGAPSAESNGKKLSR
+958 PAQKAAPGPVSAESNGRKLSR

>member
-1 MLKTVTNLITGGGD
+1 MLKTMANLITGGGD
-15 RVVKRLDP
+15 RVLKRLRP
-23 DVKEVNE
+23 DVDAAASWESE
-30 LETYFEKLSNDDLR
+30 FEEFSDDALR
-44 DKTDEFKERI
+44 AKTDEFKALLAE
-54 GHLDDILP
+54 
-62 EAFAPVRER
+62 
-71 LGDRE
+71 GD
-76 DLDDILSEAFAPVGE
+76 DLD
-91 HLGDREDLDD
+91 
-101 ILSEAFAAVR
+101 
-111 ERLGDREDLDDILS
+111 
-125 EAFAPVREHLG
+125 
-136 DREDLND
+136 D

-155 SKRTLGLSHFNVQIK
+155 SKRTLGLRHFDVQIM
-170 GGIVL
+170 GGVVL

-185 GEGKTLVATL
+185 GEGKTLAATL
-195 PAYLNALTG
+195 PSYLNALTG

-242 AYRYDPSVEGPKRGF
+242 AYLYDPTVEGPKKGF
-257 ENLRPITRQEAYEA
+257 ENLRPITRQEAYKA

-280 FGFDYLRDAMAPDA
+280 FGFDFLRDAMAPDA
-294 SDRVQRERHYA
+294 SQRVQGERHYA

-326 PAEKSAGD
+326 PAEESAKD
-334 YQRFSRFASTLHKDV
+334 YQRFSRLVSTLHKGV
-349 DYTVDEKLRSASL
+349 DYTIDEKLRSVSL
-362 TPKGMTKFEKK
+362 TAEGMTKLEK
-373 MLRGKNMYAPEN
+373 MLRVKNMYAPEN
-385 IGLVRLAENA
+385 FRLVHFAENA

-400 VYERDREYVVKD
+400 VYERDKEYVVKD

-422 GRLSHGRRFADG
+422 GRMTPGRRFADG

-447 QRESITYATI
+447 QRESVTYATI

-491 VEIPTND
+491 VEIPTNVL
-498 PMIRD
+498 MIRE

-509 YKSQKAK
+509 YKSEKSK
-516 YNAIIEEIEA
+516 YKAIIDEIES

-544 EIISRMLNRRKIK
+544 EIISQMLNRRKIK

-602 LVDDL
+602 FVDDL
-607 TQEQWERDHQK
+607 TQEQWEGEHQK
-618 VKDAGGLFILGSE
+618 VVDAGGLFILGSE

-667 RFGGDRI
+667 RFGGERI

-706 AHHFDI
+706 SHHFDI

-717 EYDDVVNEH
+717 EYDDVVNTH
-726 RRVIYEQR
+726 RGVIYEQR
-734 DKVLAGSNMR
+734 DKVLAGSNIR
-744 ENVQEMVEK
+744 NNVQEMVEK
-753 EIVAIL
+753 ELTAIL
-759 DGYLQ
+759 DGFLQ
-764 GGRSDDWD
+764 GVRPDDWD
-772 VEGLIAELGNVLPLD
+772 VEGLIAELGTVLPLD

-797 EMSSDAIYDKA
+797 EMPADAIYDEV
-808 LALANSQYDEMEEF
+808 LALATRRYDQMEEI
-822 FTPEVMRHIERV
+822 FTTEVMRHVERAVMLRV
-834 IMLFI
+834 ID
-839 IGSHWVEHLT
+839 SHWVQHLT

-872 KTRGFE
+872 KTKGFE
-878 EFQTLLERIQSGVAG
+878 QFQTLSERIQSD
-893 IIFMYKTRGLEEF
+893 
-906 LTFLEHIEPNVA
+906 VA
-918 RMVRQVLNIGPPQQR
+918 RMIYRVQDAGPPPQR

-939 GPSNGGGAPG
+939 GPSNGGAPG
-949 RPAPSQRSA
+949 KSGSGPKGRTQPSERGIKWPKA
-958 PGAPSAESNGKKLSR
+958 LPRRTPCHAADGKEGQQETL
-973 AERRALQRM
+973 A
-982 EKKANKRR
+982 

>member
-1 MLKTVTNLITGGGD
+1 MLKSVTNLITGGGD
-15 RVVKRLDP
+15 RAVKRLRP
-23 DVKEVNE
+23 DVEAVASWE
-30 LETYFEKLSNDDLR
+30 HEFENLSDDGLR
-44 DKTDEFKERI
+44 AKTDEFKALLAE
-54 GHLDDILP
+54 
-62 EAFAPVRER
+62 
-71 LGDRE
+71 GD
-76 DLDDILSEAFAPVGE
+76 DLD
-91 HLGDREDLDD
+91 
-101 ILSEAFAAVR
+101 
-111 ERLGDREDLDDILS
+111 
-125 EAFAPVREHLG
+125 
-136 DREDLND
+136 D

-155 SKRTLGLSHFNVQIK
+155 SKRTLGMRHFDVQIM
-170 GGIVL
+170 GGVVL

-195 PAYLNALTG
+195 PTYLNALTG

-242 AYRYDPSVEGPKRGF
+242 AYLYDPTVEGSKKGF

-294 SDRVQRERHYA
+294 SNRVQRERHYA

-326 PAEKSAGD
+326 PAEESARD
-334 YQRFSRFASTLHKDV
+334 YQRFSRLVSTLHKGV
-349 DYTVDEKLRSASL
+349 DYTIDEKLRSVSL
-362 TPKGMTKFEKK
+362 TAEGMTKLEK
-373 MLRGKNMYAPEN
+373 MLRVKNMYAPEN
-385 IGLVRLAENA
+385 FKLVHFAENA

-422 GRLSHGRRFADG
+422 GRMTPGRRFADG

-491 VEIPTND
+491 VEIPTNVT
-498 PMIRD
+498 MIRE

-544 EIISRMLNRRKIK
+544 EIISQMLNRRKIK

-602 LVDDL
+602 FVDDL
-607 TQEQWERDHQK
+607 TQEEWERDHQK
-618 VKDAGGLFILGSE
+618 VIDEGGLFILGSE

-717 EYDDVVNEH
+717 EYDDVVNTH
-726 RRVIYEQR
+726 RGVIYEQR
-734 DKVLAGSNMR
+734 DKVLAGSNIR
-744 ENVQEMVEK
+744 DNVQEMLEK
-753 EIVAIL
+753 ELTAIL

-764 GGRSDDWD
+764 GGQPDNWD
-772 VEGLIAELGNVLPLD
+772 VEGLIAELAQILPLD

-797 EMSSDAIYDKA
+797 EMPADSIYDEV
-808 LALANSQYDEMEEF
+808 LALANSRYDQMEEL
-822 FTPEVMRHIERV
+822 FTPEVMRTIERA
-834 IMLFI
+834 IMLRVI
-839 IGSHWVEHLT
+839 DSHWVQHLT

-878 EFQTLLERIQSGVAG
+878 QFQTLTDRIQSD
-893 IIFMYKTRGLEEF
+893 
-906 LTFLEHIEPNVA
+906 VA
-918 RMVRQVLNIGPPQQR
+918 RMIFNVQEAGPPQQR
-933 GRSRRN
+933 GRARRN
-939 GPSNGGGAPG
+939 GPSNGGT
-949 RPAPSQRSA
+949 PSRAAAAQRTA
-958 PGAPSAESNGKKLSR
+958 PGAPSPESNGKKLSR

>member
-1 MLKTVTNLITGGGD
+1 MLKTMANLITGGGD
-15 RVVKRLDP
+15 RVLKRLRP
-23 DVKEVNE
+23 DVDAAASWESE
-30 LETYFEKLSNDDLR
+30 FEEFSDDALR
-44 DKTDEFKERI
+44 AKTDEFKALLAE
-54 GHLDDILP
+54 
-62 EAFAPVRER
+62 
-71 LGDRE
+71 GD
-76 DLDDILSEAFAPVGE
+76 DLD
-91 HLGDREDLDD
+91 
-101 ILSEAFAAVR
+101 
-111 ERLGDREDLDDILS
+111 
-125 EAFAPVREHLG
+125 
-136 DREDLND
+136 D

-155 SKRTLGLSHFNVQIK
+155 SKRTLGLRHFDVQIM
-170 GGIVL
+170 GGVVL

-185 GEGKTLVATL
+185 GEGKTLAATL
-195 PAYLNALTG
+195 PSYLNALTG

-242 AYRYDPSVEGPKRGF
+242 AYLYDPTVEGPKKGF
-257 ENLRPITRQEAYEA
+257 ESLRPITRQEAYQA

-280 FGFDYLRDAMAPDA
+280 FGFDFLRDAMAPDA
-294 SDRVQRERHYA
+294 SQRVQGKRHYA

-326 PAEKSAGD
+326 PAEESAKD
-334 YQRFSRFASTLHKDV
+334 YQRFSRLVSTLHKGV
-349 DYTVDEKLRSASL
+349 DYTIDEKLRSVSL
-362 TPKGMTKFEKK
+362 TAEGMTKLEK
-373 MLRGKNMYAPEN
+373 MLRVKNMYAPEN
-385 IGLVRLAENA
+385 FRLVHFAENA

-400 VYERDREYVVKD
+400 VYERDKEYVVKD

-422 GRLSHGRRFADG
+422 GRMTPGRRFADG

-447 QRESITYATI
+447 QRESVTYATI

-491 VEIPTND
+491 VEIPTNVL
-498 PMIRD
+498 MIRED
-503 DQPDFV
+503 HPDFV
-509 YKSQKAK
+509 YKSEKSK
-516 YNAIIEEIEA
+516 YKAIIDEIES

-544 EIISRMLNRRKIK
+544 EIISQMLNRRKIK

-602 LVDDL
+602 FVDDL
-607 TQEQWERDHQK
+607 TQEQWEREHQK
-618 VKDAGGLFILGSE
+618 VVDAGGLFILGSE

-667 RFGGDRI
+667 RFGGERI

-706 AHHFDI
+706 SHHFDI

-717 EYDDVVNEH
+717 EYDDVVNTH
-726 RRVIYEQR
+726 RGVIYEQR
-734 DKVLAGSNMR
+734 DKVLAGSNIR
-744 ENVQEMVEK
+744 NNVQEMVEK
-753 EIVAIL
+753 ELTAIL
-759 DGYLQ
+759 DGFLQ
-764 GGRSDDWD
+764 GVRPDDWD
-772 VEGLIAELGNVLPLD
+772 VEGLIAELGTVLPLD

-797 EMSSDAIYDKA
+797 EMPADAIYDEV
-808 LALANSQYDEMEEF
+808 LALATRRYDQMEEI
-822 FTPEVMRHIERV
+822 FTTEVMRHVERAVMLRV
-834 IMLFI
+834 ID
-839 IGSHWVEHLT
+839 SHWVQHLT

-872 KTRGFE
+872 KTKGFE
-878 EFQTLLERIQSGVAG
+878 QFQTLSERIQSD
-893 IIFMYKTRGLEEF
+893 
-906 LTFLEHIEPNVA
+906 VA
-918 RMVRQVLNIGPPQQR
+918 RMIYRVQDAGPPPQR

-939 GPSNGGGAPG
+939 GPSDGAPG
-949 RPAPSQRSA
+949 KSA
-958 PGAPSAESNGKKLSR
+958 PAQKAAPGTSERGIKWPKALPRRTPCHAADGKEGQQETL
-973 AERRALQRM
+973 A
-982 EKKANKRR
+982 

>member
-1 MLKTVTNLITGGGD
+1 MLKTMANLIIGGGD
-15 RVVKRLDP
+15 RVLKRLRP
-23 DVKEVNE
+23 DVDAAASSESEFEE
-30 LETYFEKLSNDDLR
+30 LSDDALR
-44 DKTDEFKERI
+44 AKTDEFKALLAE
-54 GHLDDILP
+54 
-62 EAFAPVRER
+62 
-71 LGDRE
+71 GD
-76 DLDDILSEAFAPVGE
+76 DLD
-91 HLGDREDLDD
+91 
-101 ILSEAFAAVR
+101 
-111 ERLGDREDLDDILS
+111 
-125 EAFAPVREHLG
+125 
-136 DREDLND
+136 D

-155 SKRTLGLSHFNVQIK
+155 SKRTLGLRHFDVQIM
-170 GGIVL
+170 GGVVL

-185 GEGKTLVATL
+185 GEGKTLAATL
-195 PAYLNALTG
+195 PSYLNALTG

-242 AYRYDPSVEGPKRGF
+242 AYLYDPTVKGPKKGF
-257 ENLRPITRQEAYEA
+257 ENLRPITRQEAYKA

-280 FGFDYLRDAMAPDA
+280 FGFDFLRDAMAPDA
-294 SDRVQRERHYA
+294 SQRVQGERHYA

-326 PAEKSAGD
+326 PAEESAKD
-334 YQRFSRFASTLHKDV
+334 YQRFSRLVSTLHKGV
-349 DYTVDEKLRSASL
+349 DYTIDEKLRSVSL
-362 TPKGMTKFEKK
+362 TAEGMTKLEK
-373 MLRGKNMYAPEN
+373 MLRVKNMYAPEN
-385 IGLVRLAENA
+385 FRLVHFAENA

-400 VYERDREYVVKD
+400 VYERDKEYVVKD

-422 GRLSHGRRFADG
+422 GRMTPGRRFADG

-447 QRESITYATI
+447 QRESVTYATI

-491 VEIPTND
+491 VEIPTNVL
-498 PMIRD
+498 MIRED
-503 DQPDFV
+503 HPDFV
-509 YKSQKAK
+509 YKSEKSK
-516 YNAIIEEIEA
+516 YKAIIDEIES

-544 EIISRMLNRRKIK
+544 EIISQMLNRRKIK

-602 LVDDL
+602 FVDDL
-607 TQEQWERDHQK
+607 TQEQWEREHQK
-618 VKDAGGLFILGSE
+618 VVDAGGLFILGSE

-667 RFGGDRI
+667 RFGGERI
-674 QTVMGWAGLEE
+674 QTVMGWAGLED

-706 AHHFDI
+706 SHHFDI

-717 EYDDVVNEH
+717 EYDDVVNTH
-726 RRVIYEQR
+726 RGVIYEQR
-734 DKVLAGSNMR
+734 DKVLAGSNIR
-744 ENVQEMVEK
+744 NNVQEMVEK
-753 EIVAIL
+753 ELTAIL
-759 DGYLQ
+759 DGFLQ
-764 GGRSDDWD
+764 GVRPDDWD
-772 VEGLIAELGNVLPLD
+772 VEGLIAELGTVLPLD

-797 EMSSDAIYDKA
+797 EMPADAIYDEV
-808 LALANSQYDEMEEF
+808 LALATRRYDQMEEI
-822 FTPEVMRHIERV
+822 FTTEVMRHVERAVMLRV
-834 IMLFI
+834 ID
-839 IGSHWVEHLT
+839 SHWVQHLT

-872 KTRGFE
+872 KTKGFE
-878 EFQTLLERIQSGVAG
+878 QFQTLSERIQSD
-893 IIFMYKTRGLEEF
+893 
-906 LTFLEHIEPNVA
+906 VA
-918 RMVRQVLNIGPPQQR
+918 RMIYRVQDAGPPPQR

-939 GPSNGGGAPG
+939 GPANGGAPG
-949 RPAPSQRSA
+949 KPASA
-958 PGAPSAESNGKKLSR
+958 PRAASGAANPESNGRKLSR
-973 AERRALQRM
+973 AERRAMQRM